1 MLDTIKLMLVE
12 DDSSIRGLMARI
24 LQCEGFEVVTAADG
38 QDALNQL
45 ERMVVLPDLIILDL
59 MMPVVDG
66 WGFRKRQLSN
76 PRLAPVPTVVI
87 TAGEQSCWKSLQV
100 KAEQLIPKK
109 LELDSF
115 LATVLRNIPSHKT
128 A

>member
-1 MLDTIKLMLVE
+1 MFDTIKLMLVE
-12 DDSSIRGLMARI
+12 DDCSSRRLMARI
-24 LQCEGFEVVTAADG
+24 LQSEGFEVITAADG

-45 ERMVVLPDLIILDL
+45 ERMTALPDLIILDL

-76 PRLAPVPTVVI
+76 SRLASIPTVVI
-87 TAGEQSCWKSLQV
+87 TAGEQGCWKSLQV
-100 KAEQLIPKK
+100 RAEQLISKK

-115 LATVLRNIPSHKT
+115 LATVLRNVPTHKI